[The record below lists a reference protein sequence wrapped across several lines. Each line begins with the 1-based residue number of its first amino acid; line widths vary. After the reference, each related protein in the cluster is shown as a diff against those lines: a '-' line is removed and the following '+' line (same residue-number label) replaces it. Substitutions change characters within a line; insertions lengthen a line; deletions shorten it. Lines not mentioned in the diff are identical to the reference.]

1 MSVGAPSPHEPSVQ
15 KNGKYVIANRQLP
28 ITNHRSPITAL
39 VRLRPSVLVWSGRK
53 NGRRAVKVLETKQ
66 HKPSIVLTRET
77 KFNYENMFS
86 LGTTLQNAGNTLQNF
101 EISVQLLSIYKGNN
115 YIGRHVTPQ
124 VLKGTDYNRG

>member
-1 MSVGAPSPHEPSVQ
+1 MYVGRGA
-15 KNGKYVIANRQLP
+15 IATRTKCAKEWKVCNRQ
-28 ITNHRSPITAL
+28 SPITGTNYQSPITVL

-115 YIGRHVTPQ
+115 YIGTR
-124 VLKGTDYNRG
+124 